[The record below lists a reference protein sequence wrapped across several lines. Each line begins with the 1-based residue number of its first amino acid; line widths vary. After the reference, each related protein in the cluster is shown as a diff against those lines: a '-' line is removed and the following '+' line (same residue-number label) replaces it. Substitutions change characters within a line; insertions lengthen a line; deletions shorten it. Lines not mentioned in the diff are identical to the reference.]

1 MRTNARRMLFLLL
14 LPLLAGGCRSTPASE
29 QQAEMGER
37 RLLMPYL
44 QTRSVGCSELVVEM
58 TPNFYLHVSSPG
70 VDPARHRFERVEK
83 TAQVDKV
90 WTNLAGGQAGWFT
103 VTIGKPADPTDV
115 SGERGPCTTFTV
127 KNQFTLRV
135 RERGEMRLDCEARGP
150 GVLIQEGGKPLRE
163 VQGFAIADGV
173 ARD

>member
-1 MRTNARRMLFLLL
+1 MRTETSRMFWCAPLLL
-14 LPLLAGGCRSTPASE
+14 AAACESTPVSDE
-29 QQAEMGER
+29 QAGLAER
-37 RLLMPYL
+37 RLLAPYL
-44 QTRSVGCSELVVEM
+44 QPRRVGCSELMVEI
-58 TPNFYLHVSSPG
+58 TPNFHLHVSNPG
-70 VDPARHRFERVEK
+70 VDPERHRFDRIQK
-83 TAQVDKV
+83 AAQVDKV